1 MYRYLEHTAD
11 ELLEVQAASLSEA
24 LQDAVLGSFE
34 LIGRG
39 VQENTEFEIEVH
51 SPTLKD
57 LVVDLLQQ
65 VVAQCEIREVSPVGV
80 TVLEVNEDEPF
91 AKILIRGEHAVP
103 PNEIKA
109 VTYHLLK
116 VEQKDGDWHINVLF
130 DV

>member
-1 MYRYLEHTAD
+1 MYLYLEHTAD
-11 ELLEVQAASLSEA
+11 ELLEVRAPTLEDA

-39 VQENTEFEIEVH
+39 ENEEMEAEIEVH
-51 SPTLKD
+51 SPNLKE

-65 VVAQCEIREVSPVGV
+65 VVAQCEIRELSPVGV
-80 TVLEVNEDEPF
+80 NVLEVDEKEPM
-91 AKILIRGEHAVP
+91 ARVVVRGEHAVP

-109 VTYHLLK
+109 VTYHRLK
-116 VEQKDGDWHINVLF
+116 VEKKEGDWHIQVLF